1 MDHTAARRDR
11 LARLLSEEGVDAFL
25 ISNPVN
31 VTYLTGFTGD
41 STYLIFSKQKTLLVS
56 DGRFTVQ
63 IAEECPGLEAFI
75 RPPVQL
81 LPQAVAEV
89 LIGVSDASRHATV
102 TRAMAPGTEIV
113 APIAD
118 DWIAAG
124 AALARLGGEA
134 ITKGRSFWN
143 DALLAAQCARLDATL
158 VTNKAKDFRRLR
170 RYIGVRVVPPFPAP
184 S

>member
-1 MDHTAARRDR
+1 MYVADANLYVMAANDDTFRQRFEQFIRDH
-11 LARLLSEEGVDAFL
+11 G
-25 ISNPVN
+25 P
-31 VTYLTGFTGD
+31 
-41 STYLIFSKQKTLLVS
+41 LLVS
-56 DGRFTVQ
+56 A
-63 IAEECPGLEAFI
+63 I
-75 RPPVQL
+75 
-81 LPQAVAEV
+81 AVAEV
-89 LIGVSDASRHATV
+89 LIGVSNASRHATV

-124 AALARLGGEA
+124 AALARLGGET

-158 VTNKAKDFRRLR
+158 VTNNAKDFRRLR
-170 RYIGVRVVPPFPAP
+170 RYIGVRVIPPFPAA